1 MKTTILTVTAALVL
15 TGGIWLRAQQSDE
28 GVTGTPS
35 GSDES
40 KTAMIEHCK
49 HMCATQENPE
59 SPERLLAWKQE
70 LSLTEDQ
77 VINLRTV
84 EDKAISD
91 AKALLS
97 AEQVDKLKK
106 LARDTKPQSMMQGM
120 KDKMEDA
127 MSMHCPP
134 MHGKAEH

>member
-1 MKTTILTVTAALVL
+1 MPHNTTRRVRKTSSRGSKNLV
-15 TGGIWLRAQQSDE
+15 S
-28 GVTGTPS
+28 
-35 GSDES
+35 
-40 KTAMIEHCK
+40 
-49 HMCATQENPE
+49 
-59 SPERLLAWKQE
+59 
-70 LSLTEDQ
+70 
-77 VINLRTV
+77 RTV

-97 AEQVDKLKK
+97 AEQVGKLKK